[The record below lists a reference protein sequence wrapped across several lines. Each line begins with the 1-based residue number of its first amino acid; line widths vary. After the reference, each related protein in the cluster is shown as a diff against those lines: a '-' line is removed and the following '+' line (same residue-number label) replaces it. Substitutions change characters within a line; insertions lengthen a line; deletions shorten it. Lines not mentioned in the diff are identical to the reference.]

1 MSEYFHISLSVSAHR
16 CSLLTISLIHFRQF
30 VTLAIDSVL
39 ILNTFP
45 SGSDQKLSYTYLETH
60 FNTLIAVVLLVIS
73 FTKWIVFMKIVKKM
87 PNRNMKALFNF
98 VSVHWAYN
106 VCRNCR
112 DDFISAFPETSVSVR
127 NVVLFVIYA
136 LSCAHRED
144 RFSVGVCGIV
154 MDNLC

>member
-1 MSEYFHISLSVSAHR
+1 
-16 CSLLTISLIHFRQF
+16 
-30 VTLAIDSVL
+30 
-39 ILNTFP
+39 
-45 SGSDQKLSYTYLETH
+45 
-60 FNTLIAVVLLVIS
+60 
-73 FTKWIVFMKIVKKM
+73 MKIVKKM